1 MPAKTVKMLVTTVVL
16 TAAFGGLLWGTL
28 AEGTEYYMHVDEV
41 MAEPEAWYGKNL
53 QVHGWVVE
61 GSRYVKPDTLEYR
74 FQVENNGF
82 VIDAEYT
89 GLVPDTFQDGAE
101 VVISG
106 QLVGPH
112 GFAVAPNG
120 VMAKCPS
127 KYEPK
132 PALAVRGESPA
143 SD

>member
-1 MPAKTVKMLVTTVVL
+1 MPTKTVKTILTTVVL

-41 MAEPEAWYGKNL
+41 MANPDEWYGKKL

-61 GSRYVKPDTLEYR
+61 GSRMRKPNTLEYR
-74 FQVENNGF
+74 FQVESNGQ
-82 VIDAEYT
+82 VINAEYT
-89 GLVPDTFQDGAE
+89 GIVPDTFQDGSE

-106 QLVGPH
+106 QLSQH
-112 GFAVAPNG
+112 GFVVKPNG

-127 KYEPK
+127 KYETEPTLD
-132 PALAVRGESPA
+132 PNESK
-143 SD
+143 S

>member
-1 MPAKTVKMLVTTVVL
+1 MPAKTAKMIVTTLVL

-41 MAEPEAWYGKNL
+41 LAEPDAWYGKNL
-53 QVHGWVVE
+53 QVHGYVVP
-61 GSRYVKPDTLEYR
+61 GSRMIKPNTLEYR
-74 FQVENNGF
+74 FKVENNGS

-89 GLVPDTFQDGAE
+89 GIVPDTFQDGSE

-106 QLVGPH
+106 QLSPH
-112 GFAVAPNG
+112 GFAVKPNG

-132 PALAVRGESPA
+132 PTLETAA
-143 SD
+143 SSY